1 MQVKPAFSTEQPLL
15 STDPKT
21 ILILGASGAI
31 GFAIIQQV
39 QSRFPKSQLILMARN
54 TQVLAQQIEQTALK
68 SDSIRTIPIDLESPE
83 KIEQAC
89 LEIPSKTPIDL
100 VFIAS
105 GWLHDS
111 QFSPEKTWQSLDA
124 ESLHKSYQINAVG
137 PALFIKQ
144 LFKQID
150 LSHPMVIGI
159 LSARVG
165 SISDNRMGGWHS
177 YRSSKAALN
186 MLIKN
191 FAIELTRKR
200 KPVCI
205 VGLQPGTTDS
215 ALSKPFQRHIAA
227 DQLQSPEFTSAK
239 LLDVLQT
246 LSFKDSGKLFDFE
259 GGCFEP

>member
-1 MQVKPAFSTEQPLL
+1 MQVKPIFSTEQPLL
-15 STDPKT
+15 STDPKN

-31 GFAIIQQV
+31 GFAMFQQV
-39 QSRFPKSQLILMARN
+39 QSRYPSSQLFLMARN
-54 TQVLAQQIEQTALK
+54 TQALAQQIQQTAQK
-68 SDSIRTIPIDLESPE
+68 SDPIHFIPIDLESPD

-105 GWLHDS
+105 GWLHDN
-111 QFSPEKTWQSLDA
+111 QYSPEKTWQSLEA
-124 ESLHKSYQINAVG
+124 QSLHKSYQINAVG
-137 PALFIKQ
+137 PALFVKQ

-150 LSHPMVIGI
+150 LNHPMVIGI

-177 YRSSKAALN
+177 YRASKAALN

-215 ALSKPFQRHIAA
+215 ALSKPFQRHLAP
-227 DQLQSPEFTSAK
+227 DQLQSPEFTAQK
-239 LLDVLQT
+239 LFGVLQT
-246 LSFKDSGKLFDFE
+246 LTFDDSGKLFDFE
-259 GGCFEP
+259 GARFEP